1 MTANRRRH
9 DFTLL
14 PRNEKGRPKPYF
26 RFQTTFW
33 RIFQNADGS
42 GLKKRFRGLL
52 GLRQIAFKL
61 SDISLPILT
70 DKTR

>member
-1 MTANRRRH
+1 MQTAVAQKNV
-9 DFTLL
+9 
-14 PRNEKGRPKPYF
+14 
-26 RFQTTFW
+26 
-33 RIFQNADGS
+33 
-42 GLKKRFRGLL
+42 FRGIL